1 MDAITHQHS
10 ENTNVSERDAADAA
24 RIIDNSRTPSAPL
37 SRFYSRH
44 FSKTTCQR
52 AVEPRQLRLN
62 RKLIMRLHVFIT
74 MQMTS

>member
-1 MDAITHQHS
+1 MDTIAHQH
-10 ENTNVSERDAADAA
+10 ENTNGSECDAAGAA
-24 RIIDNSRTPSAPL
+24 RIIDNSRTPSPPL
-37 SRFYSRH
+37 SRFYGRH

-52 AVEPRQLRLN
+52 AVESRQLRLN